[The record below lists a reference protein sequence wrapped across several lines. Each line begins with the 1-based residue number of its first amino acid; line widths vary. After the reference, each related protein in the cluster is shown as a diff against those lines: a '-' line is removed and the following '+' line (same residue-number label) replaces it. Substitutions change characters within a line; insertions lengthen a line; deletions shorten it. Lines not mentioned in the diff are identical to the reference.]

1 MKRKLFIFDTT
12 LRDGEQAP
20 GFSMNINEKLEIA
33 QQLELLGVDIIEAGF
48 PIASQG
54 DFDAVQTIAKTI
66 RNSTIAALCRTRFKD
81 IDCAWEAIKDARR
94 PRIHTFIATS
104 EIHMKYKLNMSHN
117 EVLQSIKEGV
127 QRARGYTEDVEF
139 SAEDASR
146 STLDFL
152 FEVVK
157 TAVRAG
163 ATTVNLPDTVGY
175 ATPGEYGKMFAE
187 IRKNVPEADNIRLSS
202 HTHDDLGLGVA
213 NSLAALENGAD
224 QIECTINGIGER
236 AGNAALEEVVMAIT
250 TRPQIYNVSHN
261 IITEELVPT
270 SNKLSSIVHIEVPP
284 NKAIVG
290 KNAFAH
296 EAGIHQDG
304 ILKNSLTYEIMTPR
318 SVGAGQ
324 NKLVLGKH
332 SGRHAVLDR
341 ARKLGFQLTR
351 EQLEK
356 VYEETIALADLKKEV
371 NDEDL
376 KLILIKG
383 NLKTETVNAIT

>member
-1 MKRKLFIFDTT
+1 
-12 LRDGEQAP
+12 
-20 GFSMNINEKLEIA
+20 
-33 QQLELLGVDIIEAGF
+33 
-48 PIASQG
+48 
-54 DFDAVQTIAKTI
+54 
-66 RNSTIAALCRTRFKD
+66 
-81 IDCAWEAIKDARR
+81 
-94 PRIHTFIATS
+94 
-104 EIHMKYKLNMSHN
+104 
-117 EVLQSIKEGV
+117 
-127 QRARGYTEDVEF
+127 
-139 SAEDASR
+139 
-146 STLDFL
+146 
-152 FEVVK
+152 
-157 TAVRAG
+157 
-163 ATTVNLPDTVGY
+163 
-175 ATPGEYGKMFAE
+175 
-187 IRKNVPEADNIRLSS
+187 
-202 HTHDDLGLGVA
+202 
-213 NSLAALENGAD
+213 
-224 QIECTINGIGER
+224 
-236 AGNAALEEVVMAIT
+236 MAIT